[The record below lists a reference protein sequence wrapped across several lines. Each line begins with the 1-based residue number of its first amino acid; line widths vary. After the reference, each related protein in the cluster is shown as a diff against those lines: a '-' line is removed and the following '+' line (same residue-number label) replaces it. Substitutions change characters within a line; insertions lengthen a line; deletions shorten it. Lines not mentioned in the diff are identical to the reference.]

1 MAWRSALL
9 REVDEACD
17 HARDLIARHFAPIEA
32 RVRAHPERRLEE
44 PLHDQQVAL
53 DLGTKPLSILHDDEN
68 RTYVLKQ
75 GEAALLAAEE
85 CAWELR
91 QLGARA
97 GVPAV
102 RARVVVDDAEREGL
116 LKPYIDLQGGELTA
130 QTDTWTVLQRA
141 VVLRE
146 HAWEH
151 VLENIDTNTTQY
163 ALIGPTSVPVN
174 IDWDRAFAADPGD
187 VMSRFLK
194 YRPVLPN
201 ARTFLYA
208 DYVEGRVDLPLEL
221 LAREAHRIRR
231 LPTGEVRAILTR
243 YARVR
248 FPDDEGA
255 AHELVERVIRKKQRV
270 TLTVARFIRDL
281 RRERSRIL
289 RPTSFAARVER
300 WWKRRWDQWQVILHV
315 VGRGPLGTF
324 GRKTLKL
331 VRGRR
336 LRSPTGPPLIPPP
349 VT

>member
-1 MAWRSALL
+1 VAWRSALV

-17 HARDLIARHFAPIEA
+17 LARDLLARHFVPIEE
-32 RVRAHPERRLEE
+32 RVRAHPERRLDE

-53 DLGTKPLSILHDDEN
+53 DLGTKPLSIVHDDDG
-68 RTYVLKQ
+68 RTYVLKR
-75 GEAALLAAEE
+75 GDAALLAAEE

-91 QLGARA
+91 RLGARA

-102 RARVVVDDAEREGL
+102 RARVNIDGAEHEGL
-116 LKPYIDLQGGELTA
+116 LKPYIDLCGGELTA
-130 QTDTWTVLQRA
+130 QTQGWTPLQRA

-151 VLENIDTNTTQY
+151 VLENVDTNTTQY
-163 ALIGPTSVPVN
+163 ALIGPLAVPVN
-174 IDWDRAFAADPGD
+174 IDWDRAFAADTGD
-187 VMSRFLK
+187 SMSRFLK

-208 DYVEGRVDLPLEL
+208 DYVEGRIDLPLEL

-231 LPTGEVRAILTR
+231 MPTEEVRAIVAR

-248 FPDDEGA
+248 FPNDAGA
-255 AHELVERVIRKKQRV
+255 AHELVERVVRKKQRV
-270 TLTVARFIRDL
+270 TLMTARFIRDL

-289 RPTSFAARVER
+289 RPTTWTGRLER
-300 WWKRRWDQWQVILHV
+300 WAKRRWDQWQVLLHV

-324 GRKTLKL
+324 GRKMLKL

-336 LRSPTGPPLIPPP
+336 LRSPTGPPLGS
-349 VT
+349 